1 MCVFIKRNK
10 KFANLKTHLH
20 MKKYFFTS
28 FLISVA
34 IALYAQDL
42 KVMTYNVRLD
52 LKSDGVNAWDNRKDF
67 FTAQLDFYEPDV
79 FGVQEAR
86 PNQVKDIVKALP
98 QYGFLGVGRDGNN
111 TGEASDIFYK
121 KDRFAVKRSGT
132 FWLSETP
139 DIVSKGWDAAY
150 NRICTYALLLD
161 KKSNK
166 QFWYFNTHLD
176 NEGVMAR
183 RKGIALILTKM
194 KEFNTSNLPVI
205 LTGDL
210 NTEPNDSLIKNLKI
224 QMTDTRE
231 VSVHKPFGPSG
242 SFNDFRHDQPVTL
255 LIDYIFISHEGPFVV
270 NKYAILSDSKDL
282 KYPSDHLPV
291 YVELKYKDE

>member
-1 MCVFIKRNK
+1 
-10 KFANLKTHLH
+10 
-20 MKKYFFTS
+20 MKKCFFTS
-28 FLISVA
+28 FLISVT

-67 FTAQLDFYEPDV
+67 FTAQIDFYEPDV

-98 QYGFLGVGRDGNN
+98 QYGFLGVGRDGND

-161 KKSNK
+161 KKNKK

-183 RKGIALILTKM
+183 RKGMALILEKM
-194 KEFNTSNLPVI
+194 KEFNASNLPVI

-210 NTEPNDSLIKNLKI
+210 NTEPADSLVKNLKI

-242 SFNDFRHDQPVTL
+242 SFNDFRHDEPVTL
-255 LIDYIFISHEGPFVV
+255 LIDYIFISHESPFVV
-270 NKYAILSDSKDL
+270 NRYAILSDSKDL

>member
-1 MCVFIKRNK
+1 
-10 KFANLKTHLH
+10 
-20 MKKYFFTS
+20 MKKYFFS
-28 FLISVA
+28 LFLLSVT
-34 IALYAQDL
+34 IALYAQDI
-42 KVMTYNVRLD
+42 KVMTYNIRLD
-52 LKSDGVNAWDNRKDF
+52 LKSDGVNAWDKRKDF
-67 FTAQLDFYEPDV
+67 ITAQIDFYEPDV

-86 PNQVKDIVKALP
+86 PNQVKDIAKALP
-98 QYGFLGVGRDGNN
+98 EYSFIGVGRDDNN

-121 KDRFAVKRSGT
+121 KKRFTVKRSGT

-161 KKSNK
+161 RKNEK

-176 NEGVMAR
+176 NVGVMAR
-183 RKGIALILTKM
+183 RKGVELILAKM
-194 KEFNTSNLPVI
+194 KELNTSNLPVI
-205 LTGDL
+205 FTGDL
-210 NTEPNDSLIKNLKI
+210 NTAPTDSLIKYMKI

-231 VSVHKPFGPSG
+231 VSMHKAFGPSG
-242 SFNDFRHDQPVTL
+242 SFNDFKHDEPVTL
-255 LIDYIFISHEGPFVV
+255 LIDYIFISHKSPFLV

-291 YVELKYKDE
+291 YVELKYKDY